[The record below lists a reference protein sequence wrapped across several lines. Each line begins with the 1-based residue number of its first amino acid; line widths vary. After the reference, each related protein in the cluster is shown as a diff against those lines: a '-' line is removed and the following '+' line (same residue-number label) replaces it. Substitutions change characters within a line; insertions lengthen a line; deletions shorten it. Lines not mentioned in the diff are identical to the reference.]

1 MTKYRPYPRRAYRRL
16 FRSWAKRN
24 VKLIAM
30 SAAVMLAILVAESAV
45 LLWLFPNGRFAWWFL
60 GVVQATIVGICLHL
74 LNAAFLA
81 HDGEAIWQLRGAW
94 GEEATRELLLTA
106 TRMRLI
112 WGWFDR
118 INLLSGDIYHLVIT
132 RRGGLVAI
140 DSKWRSQ
147 AHDTTDMVRDARKV
161 KLRAEALAGSLLKAE
176 RSAHRARGTA
186 IPVTPLVVVWG
197 AAQHD
202 VPEQARIADID
213 FVGGRR
219 LVKWLAQLTGDP
231 VDKSAATDVLRR
243 LETFRA
249 TAWSESR

>member
-1 MTKYRPYPRRAYRRL
+1 VTKYRPYPRRAYRRL

-24 VKLIAM
+24 VNLIAM
-30 SAAVMLAILVAESAV
+30 SAAVMLAIVVAESAV
-45 LLWLFPNGRFAWWFL
+45 LLWLFPNGRFTWWVL
-60 GVVQATIVGICLHL
+60 GVVQATVVGICLHL

-81 HDGEAIWQLRGAW
+81 HDAEAIWQLRGAW
-94 GEEATRELLLTA
+94 GEEATREQLLTA
-106 TRMRLI
+106 KRKRLI
-112 WGWFDR
+112 WGWVDS
-118 INLLSGDIYHLVIT
+118 INLQSGDIDHLVIT
-132 RRGGLVAI
+132 RQGGLVAI

-147 AHDTTDMVRDARKV
+147 AHDTADMARDARKV

-186 IPVTPLVVVWG
+186 ITVTPLVVVWG
-197 AAQHD
+197 ATQHD
-202 VPEQARIADID
+202 VPEQACIADID

-231 VDKSAATDVLRR
+231 VDKTAATDVLRR